1 MPRISLIHATPLAI
15 DPVVEAF
22 TREWPEAEVCNLL
35 EDSLAP
41 DLARDGEI
49 TPAMTGRFVH
59 LAKYVRDNGAD
70 AILFTCSAFGTS
82 IEAAAEQLR
91 PMPVLKPNEAM
102 FEDAI
107 RQSKKIGM
115 VATFAPSIP
124 SMEREF
130 AEMAA
135 GTGAVLRCAC
145 ADGAMAI
152 LGAGDGATHDR
163 MVGEM
168 ACGLEDVDIILM
180 AQFSTA
186 RARSLVEDLTG
197 KPVLTSPDSAVHKM
211 RRLLEAK

>member
-107 RQSKKIGM
+107 QQSKKIGM

>member
-1 MPRISLIHATPLAI
+1 MPRISLIHATRLAI

-22 TREWPEAEVCNLL
+22 TREWPQADVCNLL

-49 TPAMTGRFVH
+49 TATMTGRFVR
-59 LAKYVRDNGAD
+59 LAGYVRENGAD
-70 AILFTCSAFGTS
+70 AILFTCSAFGAS
-82 IEAAAEQLR
+82 IEAAAGALA
-91 PMPVLKPNEAM
+91 PVPVLKPNEAM

-135 GTGAVLRCAC
+135 GTAAKLSSVY
-145 ADGAMAI
+145 ADGAMAA
-152 LGAGDGATHDR
+152 LAAGDGETHDR
-163 MVGEM
+163 LICDM
-168 ACGLEDVDIILM
+168 ARRLDDVDLILM

-186 RARSLVEDLTG
+186 RARGRVEDQTG
-197 KPVLTSPDSAVHKM
+197 KPVLTSPDSAVQKL
-211 RRLLEAK
+211 RRLLGPA